1 MKNVLSLFSGAGGMD
16 IGFEGNFQAMK
27 CSVNKEA
34 HPDWI
39 TSEDDDHVYV
49 TRTGFNTVF
58 AIDIMQDARA
68 AWTNYFSTR
77 KSKATDIYHIGSIID
92 YVRAARNGED
102 IFPHDIDIVTGG
114 FPCNDFSLAGKRLGF
129 NSYKNHLGQL
139 IEADEPS
146 EESRGKL
153 YMWMRAVIEI
163 TKPSIF
169 IAENVKG
176 LTNLGDTK
184 AIIEHDFSTVGDNGY
199 LVVPA
204 QVLDSVNYGVCQH
217 RERVIFIGFNKSKLT
232 ADALAALSQDAIPD
246 EYNPYPKP
254 THGVG
259 DGLMP
264 FVTCRMAFEGLDEP
278 QDATDLSQQSY
289 SHAKRLRPT
298 LQGQNEIKLDGIG
311 PTVRAEH
318 HGNIEFRC
326 LSEEHGGTHAEELS
340 AGLPERRLTVRECAR
355 LQTFPDDYDF
365 VFPAHDGHKGLS
377 ASGGYRV
384 IGNAVPCMLA
394 YNIAMSLRN
403 HWKLYFGEDV

>member
-1 MKNVLSLFSGAGGMD
+1 MD

-27 CSVNKEA
+27 YSINENQ
-34 HPDWI
+34 HPNWI
-39 TSEDDDHVYV
+39 NSENNNHIYV
-49 TRTGFNTVF
+49 APTGFNTVF
-58 AIDIMQDARA
+58 AIDIMQDAKT
-68 AWTNYFSTR
+68 AWTNYFS
-77 KSKATDIYHIGSIID
+77 KKKDNATDTYHIGSIVD

-102 IFPHDIDIVTGG
+102 VFPHDIDIVTGG

-129 NSYKNHLGQL
+129 NSYKNHLGKL

-153 YMWMRAVIEI
+153 YMWMRAVIEL

-184 AIIEHDFSTVGDNGY
+184 AIIEHDFSTIGDNGY

-204 QVLDSVNYGVCQH
+204 QVLDSANYGVCQH
-217 RERVIFIGFNKSKLT
+217 RERVIFIGFNKSKLIP
-232 ADALAALSQDAIPD
+232 DALTALSQDEIPD
-246 EYNPYPKP
+246 EYNPYPQP
-254 THGVG
+254 THGIG

-264 FVTCRMAFEGLDEP
+264 FVTCRMAFDGLDEP
-278 QDATDLSQQSY
+278 QESTDRSQQSY

-318 HGNIEFRC
+318 HGNIEFRR
-326 LSEEHGGTHAEELS
+326 LSKEHGGTHDDELA
-340 AGLPERRLTVRECAR
+340 AGLAERRLTVRECAR
-355 LQTFPDDYDF
+355 LQTFPDDYEF

-394 YNIAMSLRN
+394 YNIAMSLRS
-403 HWKLYFGEDV
+403 HWRLYFGENID